1 MKKRVSYLIILFI
14 ALISVVQSMAQS
26 SQPDVVCMGTTKNYY
41 VNATP
46 GSSYIWKIDDGS
58 PEAST
63 TNSVE
68 INWTTSGIFTLTVQ
82 EITKDNCIGPL
93 QSLQVTIVAL
103 PTATISGTTNSCQ
116 HAASPIV
123 TFTGAGGTAPYS
135 FTYNINDGT
144 NKTVTT
150 TTGDTVTL
158 NVPTTVSGTFA
169 YHLVDVTDSN
179 NCTNSQTGTAT
190 ISINEPTYS
199 PLIKRAVCP
208 LQLPFKW
215 NGIICPDSGIYSVR
229 LINANG
235 CDSIA
240 RLELIV
246 QSPLVST
253 TDMTLCSSELPYK
266 WNGSLYTTSGIF
278 QAYLSTPAGCDSVA
292 TLVLK
297 VNTPT
302 TAMKSASFC
311 EGESYPY
318 NGKLYSAPGS
328 YAVPLQNV
336 NGCDS
341 IVTLVLKQ
349 NTGSYTSQAIR
360 LFSGE
365 TFSINGNTY
374 SEAGVY
380 TDIMKVADRCVDVVV
395 TDLSFIDI
403 PNTLT
408 PNGDGKN
415 DLFMGGHH
423 VQIFNRNGIKLYDG
437 IDGWDGK
444 YNNKTVS
451 RDTYFYVL
459 YYDSESSIKSKEGY
473 IMVIP

>member
-1 MKKRVSYLIILFI
+1 M
-14 ALISVVQSMAQS
+14 QGMAQS
-26 SQPDVVCMGTTKNYY
+26 SQPDVVCMGTKKKYY
-41 VNATP
+41 VDATP
-46 GSSYIWKIDDGS
+46 GSSYIWKINGENT
-58 PEAST
+58 EAST
-63 TNSVE
+63 TNSVD
-68 INWTTSGIFTLTVQ
+68 INWTTTGIYTLTVQ
-82 EITKDNCIGPL
+82 EITKDNCVGPVQYL
-93 QSLQVTIVAL
+93 RVTVNEL
-103 PTATISGTTNSCQ
+103 PTATISGTTITCQ
-116 HAASPIV
+116 NAASPIV
-123 TFTGAGGTAPYS
+123 TFTGAGGTAPYT
-135 FTYNINDGT
+135 FTYNFNDGS

-150 TTGDTVTL
+150 TTGDTVTVS
-158 NVPTTVSGTFA
+158 VPTSVPGTFA
-169 YHLVDVTDSN
+169 YNLVDVTDSKG
-179 NCTNSQTGTAT
+179 CTNPQTGTAT
-190 ISINEPTYS
+190 ITINIPTYS
-199 PLIKRAVCP
+199 TTKRIVCP
-208 LQLPFKW
+208 LQLPFLW
-215 NGIICPDSGIYSVR
+215 NGILCCYAGIHTVR
-229 LINANG
+229 LTNVAG

-240 RLELIV
+240 SLELIV

-253 TDMTLCSSELPYK
+253 TETTICNSELPFR
-266 WNGSLYTTSGIF
+266 WNDTQCVKSGTYY
-278 QAYLSTPAGCDSVA
+278 AYIKTPPGCDSVA

-328 YAVPLQNV
+328 YNVPLQSV

-349 NTGSYTSQAIR
+349 NTGSYISQAIR

-365 TFSINGNTY
+365 SYSINGNTY

-380 TDIMKVADRCVDVVV
+380 TDIMKVAEKCTDIVV

-423 VQIFNRNGIKLYDG
+423 VQIFNRNGIMLYDG
-437 IDGWDGK
+437 TDGWDGK
-444 YNNKTVS
+444 YLNKSVS
-451 RDTYFYVL
+451 KDTYFYVL
-459 YYDSESSIKSKEGY
+459 YYTSDLQTKTKEGY